1 MGIDEF
7 FYGGCMRL
15 GSCSRIKRLIFGCV
29 ILFSNFSFALEYEA
43 EQVVRD
49 KINSISRGASSI
61 GYASE
66 NKAER
71 IVRDLLSSAY
81 NRTYNLPAVIPDSQL
96 STMQQVHKANVLR
109 SIAKKAIRVSGVL
122 YQKHPIAGLAIT
134 LGAGYLADDLID
146 KAFQKFTSA
155 SKDESG
161 AFYVVVS
168 DPQTGEQTKIY
179 LDEEPSLL
187 NPVYIS
193 LGDRKLVTYDDSFG
207 QCNSSSYDE
216 TLHCYAEKR
225 LQRELERLSLSGV
238 TISEGRIVGYEPHPI
253 YSDGKFVK
261 YSYKRCFKSSDE
273 CRDEVDLFTAR
284 AVRRETMSKGKPEVV
299 PLTSVVDENQVLLS
313 DDTQIANFAKNV
325 VSLGSQDFTSEERK
339 IITSI
344 NPKDVRQHYRD
355 PSLKAKDLAEFKY
368 SENMFTGHNPDGSVV
383 GTSNNTPDNNQ
394 LEQNPNNRSVL
405 EIDFSAP
412 DINLPDL
419 EVPTAESIIS
429 PFKKLL
435 PDLQNFELN
444 KRTAQCPVWTFNIEY
459 LRFHYEL
466 REHCDLIEPHKEIL
480 KLLFGIIWAFIALR
494 YVLSA

>member
-1 MGIDEF
+1 M
-7 FYGGCMRL
+7 L
-15 GSCSRIKRLIFGCV
+15 L
-29 ILFSNFSFALEYEA
+29 SNFSFALEYEA

-49 KINSISRGASSI
+49 KLNGVSRGVSSM

-81 NRTYNLPAVIPDSQL
+81 NRTHNLPATISNSQL
-96 STMQQVHKANVLR
+96 STMQQVHKANLLR
-109 SIAKKAIRVSGVL
+109 SIAKKAVRVSGVL

-146 KAFQKFTSA
+146 KTFQKFTSA

-168 DPQTGEQTKIY
+168 DPKTGEQTKIY

-225 LQRELERLSLSGV
+225 LQRELEQLSSSSV

-253 YSDGKFVK
+253 YSDGKYVK

-273 CRDEVDLFTAR
+273 CRDEVGLFTAR

-339 IITSI
+339 VITSI
-344 NPKDVRQHYRD
+344 NPKDVRQYYSD

-368 SENMFTGHNPDGSVV
+368 SENMFNAPSGSVAE
-383 GTSNNTPDNNQ
+383 TNNNTPDNNQ
-394 LEQNPNNRSVL
+394 PEQNPNDKSVL
-405 EIDFSAP
+405 AIDFSAP
-412 DINLPDL
+412 DIDLPDL
-419 EVPTAESIIS
+419 EAPTTESIIS

-444 KRTAQCPVWTFNIEY
+444 KRAAQCPVWTFDIEY
-459 LRFHYEL
+459 LKFHYEL
-466 REHCDLIEPHKEIL
+466 REHCDLIEPHKEML
-480 KLLFGIIWAFIALR
+480 SLLFGIIWAFIALR